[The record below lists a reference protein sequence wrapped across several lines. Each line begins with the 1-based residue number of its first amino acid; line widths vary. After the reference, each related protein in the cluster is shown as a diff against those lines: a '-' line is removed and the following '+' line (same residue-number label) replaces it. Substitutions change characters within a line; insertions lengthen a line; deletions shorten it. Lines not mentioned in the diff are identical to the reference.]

1 MSVHVRACVHHT
13 SQMTC
18 QGVAEQLVDWHPKV
32 ETAVPVFSHSTS
44 THGHTVRPEEAV
56 GLQHPTKNLG
66 SVITEEFVS
75 PPLLSF
81 SLSSPLL
88 LFFAP
93 IRLPAA

>member
-1 MSVHVRACVHHT
+1 
-13 SQMTC
+13 MTC
-18 QGVAEQLVDWHPKV
+18 QGVAEQLVDWHPEV

-44 THGHTVRPEEAV
+44 THGHTVRPEEAI

-75 PPLLSF
+75 PPLSF
-81 SLSSPLL
+81 SLSSPSASF
-88 LFFAP
+88 FFAP